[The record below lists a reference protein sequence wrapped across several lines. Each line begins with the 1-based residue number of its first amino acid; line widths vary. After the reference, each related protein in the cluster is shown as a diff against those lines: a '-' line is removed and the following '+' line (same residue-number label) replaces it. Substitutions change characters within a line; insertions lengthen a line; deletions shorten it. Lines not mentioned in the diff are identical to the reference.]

1 MEMMHNAINWFEIP
15 ATDFD
20 RAKKFYSAIYDF
32 EMPEMQMGP
41 LRMGF
46 LLHDRDNGG
55 IGGAIV
61 HGETY
66 TPGTTGAKVYLN
78 GGSDLE
84 IVLNRVSGSGGKVI
98 LSKTPIGDG
107 SMGYIGVFEDTEGN
121 HVSLHSMQ

>member
-1 MEMMHNAINWFEIP
+1 MHNAINWFEIP
-15 ATDFD
+15 VADFD
-20 RAKKFYSAIYDF
+20 RAKAFYSTIYDY
-32 EMPEMQMGP
+32 EMPEMPMGP

-66 TPGTTGAKVYLN
+66 VPAATGSKVYLN
-78 GGSDLE
+78 GGENLDT
-84 IVLNRVSGSGGKVI
+84 VLNRVNTAGGKVV
-98 LSKTPIGDG
+98 LPKTPIGDG
-107 SMGYIGVFEDTEGN
+107 SMGYIGIFEDTEGN